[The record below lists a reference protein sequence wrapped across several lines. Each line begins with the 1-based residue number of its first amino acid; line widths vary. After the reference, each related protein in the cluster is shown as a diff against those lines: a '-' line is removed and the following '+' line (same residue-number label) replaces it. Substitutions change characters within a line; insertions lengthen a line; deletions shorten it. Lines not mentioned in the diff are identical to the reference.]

1 MREILAALLFGGL
14 LSASLPLP
22 FLEDVLGNAVA
33 NSLKLSIAVLDFEF
47 AYCVVSGEVEYVA
60 VEGGW

>member
-1 MREILAALLFGGL
+1 VREIAAALLFGGL

-33 NSLKLSIAVLDFEF
+33 NSLKLCNAVLDLEF
-47 AYCVVSGEVEYVA
+47 VNCVVSGEVEYAA
-60 VEGGW
+60 VEGG

>member
-1 MREILAALLFGGL
+1 MAALLFGGL

-33 NSLKLSIAVLDFEF
+33 NSLKLCNAVLDLELV
-47 AYCVVSGEVEYVA
+47 YCVVSGEVEYVA
-60 VEGGW
+60 VEEG